1 MSKKKSNRLVNYT
14 NFVIYANKLN
24 QVPLANFNRLE
35 QNLLFSIF
43 KDIKN
48 DDKCLGFKWDAKE
61 LKTMASLTE
70 DEAKYMRD
78 WQLKEVCISLE
89 KKFFNC
95 AWKIIL
101 PMRTRYTH
109 LFTNMD
115 IRYADKEQ
123 TIIESLSVELNP
135 SAIDIF
141 RNLKNNFTSF
151 ELFQFKALKSSY
163 SKSLF
168 RFLSQYA
175 STGIYSVDYKE
186 FRSLLGSPEA
196 YNYAL
201 FNANILK
208 PAIKEVSKFFEGL
221 KLDVVRHRDGLG
233 RLVPKTLTFKF
244 KKTQHN
250 FNYKDA
256 TKASI
261 GINTLVK
268 SLENTKDFD
277 GKDKLI
283 NAINSLKKEFKE
295 QGVFNV

>member
-1 MSKKKSNRLVNYT
+1 MNNKKNNRLVNHT

-24 QVPLANFNRLE
+24 QVPLVNFNRLE

-48 DDKCLGFKWDAKE
+48 NDSCLGFKWDVNE
-61 LKTMASLTE
+61 LKSMSSLTE
-70 DEAKYMRD
+70 DEAKTLSNNRILD
-78 WQLKEVCISLE
+78 LCKSLE
-89 KKFFNC
+89 TKFFNC

-115 IRYADKEQ
+115 IVYLDKEK
-123 TIIESLSVELNP
+123 TIIDSLSIELNP

-168 RFLSQYA
+168 RFLSQYS
-175 STGIYSVDYKE
+175 STGIYSVDYQE
-186 FRSLLGSPEA
+186 FRKLLGSPEA

-201 FNANILK
+201 FNANVLK
-208 PAIKEVSKFFEGL
+208 PSIKEVSKFFEGL
-221 KLDVVRHRDGLG
+221 KLDVIRHRDELG
-233 RLVPKTLTFKF
+233 RLTPKTLVFKF
-244 KKTQHN
+244 KKIQNN
-250 FNYKDA
+250 FNYKDSK
-256 TKASI
+256 KAMI

-268 SLENTKDFD
+268 SLENAKEFNNKDE
-277 GKDKLI
+277 LI
-283 NAINSLKKEFKE
+283 SAIKSLKKEFKTE
-295 QGVFNV
+295 GVFNV

>member
-1 MSKKKSNRLVNYT
+1 MSKKNNTRLVNYT

-43 KDIKN
+43 RDIKN
-48 DDKCLGFKWDAKE
+48 NDSCLGFKWSANE
-61 LKTMASLTE
+61 LKSMASLTE
-70 DEAKYMRD
+70 DEANYMRD
-78 WQLKEVCISLE
+78 WQLKDVCVSLE

-115 IRYADKEQ
+115 IVYADKEE
-123 TIIESLSVELNP
+123 TAIDYLSIELNP

-141 RNLKNNFTSF
+141 KNLKNNFTSF

-168 RFLSQYA
+168 RFLSQYS

-186 FRSLLGSPEA
+186 FRNLLGSPEA

-208 PAIKEVSKFFEGL
+208 PSIKEVSKFFEGL
-221 KLDVVRHRDGLG
+221 KLDIVRHRDELG
-233 RLVPKTLTFKF
+233 RLTPKTLIFKF
-244 KKTQHN
+244 KKTHNN

-256 TKASI
+256 TKAMI

-268 SLENTKDFD
+268 SLENTKDFNN
-277 GKDKLI
+277 KDKLI
-283 NAINSLKKEFKE
+283 NTIKLLKKEFKT

>member
-1 MSKKKSNRLVNYT
+1 MSKNKSNRLVNYT

-43 KDIKN
+43 KDLK
-48 DDKCLGFKWDAKE
+48 DDTCLGFKWNVNE
-61 LKTMASLTE
+61 LKSMASLTE
-70 DEAKYMRD
+70 EEAKTFSNARILELC
-78 WQLKEVCISLE
+78 QSLE
-89 KKFFNC
+89 NKFFNC

-109 LFTNMD
+109 LFTSMD
-115 IRYADKEQ
+115 IIYADKEK
-123 TIIESLSVELNP
+123 TMIDSLSVELNR

-168 RFLSQYA
+168 RFLSQYS

-186 FRSLLGSPEA
+186 FRTLLGSPES

-221 KLDVVRHRDGLG
+221 NVEVVRYRDELD
-233 RLVPKTLTFKF
+233 RLSPKTLIFRF
-244 KKTQHN
+244 KKIQNN
-250 FNYKDA
+250 FDYKSSK
-256 TKASI
+256 KAMI

-268 SLENTKDFD
+268 SLENTKDFHN
-277 GKDKLI
+277 KDELI
-283 NAINSLKKEFKE
+283 QAIKSLKLELKQE
-295 QGVFNV
+295 GAFNV